1 MPDYE
6 RAGETSIKRD
16 LGGLEERGGGFVEAV
31 EKSRM
36 PMLITDAQVPGF
48 PIIYANAAFLG
59 MLGLEQGE
67 VIGHDYASVTGQ
79 HVDPET
85 LESTTER
92 MASHIASI
100 HDFLLRRQDGREMWV
115 SQSIDP
121 IIMEGRIVRHFAAF
135 YDITDWVL
143 REQQIR
149 GEKGALERRFNAR
162 ARRSEQT
169 TERLEEEIE
178 RRIRL
183 EATLRDTLIER
194 DKDLRLRDFLISE
207 IEHRTAN
214 AFQLT
219 AAILRTQES
228 ESSSVEIRD
237 ALKLAA
243 ERIVRIGEMHAHL
256 TFQASEPGLVD
267 FSVYLRRLCKQMVES
282 LTADPGRVQVDV
294 EIEEEAN
301 WRASVVIP
309 LGLIAGEALTNAF
322 KHGFANNRAGQIR
335 MVLQSASSGTMRLRI
350 EDDGIG
356 MSAEQREGSL
366 GLRLINMAARQI
378 KGVATIEA
386 RAKGTGTVVTIDF
399 PDPDNSGT

>member
-1 MPDYE
+1 MPDNE

-31 EKSRM
+31 EGSRM
-36 PMLITDAQVPGF
+36 PMLITDAQEPGT
-48 PIIYANAAFLG
+48 PIIYANPAFLG
-59 MLGLEQGE
+59 MLGLKQGE
-67 VIGHDYASVTGQ
+67 VIGHDYATVTGQ

-162 ARRSEQT
+162 ARKLQQT

-183 EATLRDTLIER
+183 
-194 DKDLRLRDFLISE
+194 
-207 IEHRTAN
+207 
-214 AFQLT
+214 
-219 AAILRTQES
+219 AACRTQGENGLCAQDHVAPAPS
-228 ESSSVEIRD
+228 DDHTSRIDR
-237 ALKLAA
+237 AA
-243 ERIVRIGEMHAHL
+243 ATPRTPAA
-256 TFQASEPGLVD
+256 ASRSG
-267 FSVYLRRLCKQMVES
+267 RRRG
-282 LTADPGRVQVDV
+282 A
-294 EIEEEAN
+294 
-301 WRASVVIP
+301 
-309 LGLIAGEALTNAF
+309 
-322 KHGFANNRAGQIR
+322 
-335 MVLQSASSGTMRLRI
+335 
-350 EDDGIG
+350 
-356 MSAEQREGSL
+356 
-366 GLRLINMAARQI
+366 AAR
-378 KGVATIEA
+378 
-386 RAKGTGTVVTIDF
+386 
-399 PDPDNSGT
+399 P